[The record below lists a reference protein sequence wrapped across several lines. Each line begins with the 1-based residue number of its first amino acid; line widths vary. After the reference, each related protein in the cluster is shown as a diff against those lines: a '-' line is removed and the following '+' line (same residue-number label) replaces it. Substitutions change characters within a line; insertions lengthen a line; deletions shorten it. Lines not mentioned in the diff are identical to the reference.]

1 MKLRTLLPILLL
13 IPLSGCNRP
22 VGQAKPFPADFAWG
36 AGNASSHGVTLGESG
51 VGMISAIGLTH
62 YRVSLDWER
71 LMPAGIDAPFDLVAV
86 AEYQGELD
94 RLSAAGIQPVVVLYD
109 GGLPEWVD
117 DAGGWSSPS
126 VSGLFATYAD
136 TAFDTFGDQVPMWI
150 TLADPF
156 GDRQRAHSYTPED
169 SSAAKPADSGSLS
182 RAPPFVQA
190 RRRARD
196 LNPEQSTGELLA
208 LRASEAHNM
217 LLAHAA
223 AVERFKARGHG
234 GSIGLSVAYSPVH
247 PRSEDAGDAAAA
259 RMEDG
264 IRNRWFLDPLLTG
277 VYPDDVESALRPH
290 GLASLPQSD
299 IDRIAAAP
307 GDFLG
312 LEYFAPT
319 RVEVD
324 SLSEHLQYRLIP
336 NLDGDKSAYG
346 EADAQGL
353 YDTLIRVHGE
363 YDAPGLIVTAN
374 GASYGPIDE
383 YNDNGRIR
391 DELRVRFL
399 RRHFVQ
405 AQRAADEGVDLEG
418 YFVWTAF
425 DSPDGSNT
433 SGLLHWS
440 PENGTYL
447 FKDSARYVRSIV
459 AANAVSRMPF

>member
-1 MKLRTLLPILLL
+1 MNLRTLLPILLL
-13 IPLSGCNRP
+13 IPLTGCNRP

-36 AGNASSHGVTLGESG
+36 AGDASSRGVILGETE
-51 VGMISAIGLTH
+51 VAMISAIGLTH
-62 YRVSLDWER
+62 YRVPMSWER
-71 LMPAGIDAPFDLVAV
+71 LMPTGSDAPLDPAAV
-86 AEYQGELD
+86 AEYRGVLD
-94 RLSAAGIQPVVVLYD
+94 RLSSAGIRPMVVLYD
-109 GGLPEWVD
+109 GGLPGWVD

-126 VSGLFATYAD
+126 VSGHFAAYAD
-136 TAFDTFGDQVPMWI
+136 AAFEVFGDQVPMWI

-156 GDRQRAHSYTPED
+156 GDREQAHHYAPED
-169 SSAAKPADSGSLS
+169 SSAATSADPGALS

-208 LRASEAHNM
+208 LRASESHNM

-223 AVERFKARGHG
+223 AVERFRDRGLA

-247 PRSEDAGDAAAA
+247 ARSEDSRDLAAA

-277 VYPDDVESALRPH
+277 AYPDDVVGALGPH
-290 GLASLPQSD
+290 GLASFPPTD
-299 IDRIAAAP
+299 VGRIAAAR

-324 SLSEHLQYRLIP
+324 SLSQHLQYRLIP
-336 NLDGDKSAYG
+336 NLDGDKSEFG

-353 YDTLIRVHGE
+353 YETLTRVHRE
-363 YDAPGLIVTAN
+363 YDAPGLILTAN

-383 YNDNGRIR
+383 HNDNGRIR

-405 AQRAADEGVDLEG
+405 AQRAAEEGVDLRG
-418 YFVWTAF
+418 YFVWTGF
-425 DSPDGSNT
+425 DTPDGSNT

-440 PENGTYL
+440 PESGSFL